1 MESTRWSTRAE
12 RAQRRALKRDNRG
25 GNALANMEEEAR
37 GGDVEEVREAAGGGG
52 PRAPRRRGGQAS
64 VRGRGV
70 ADDRDDVE
78 VLQVA
83 VAPGDQDVEE
93 IRDEVL
99 EEVLV
104 DIDAADLAVRE
115 VIDLEEEENVV
126 GVAVMVAQV
135 EEEVD
140 DQGAVGVAGE
150 GIEENV
156 YEDAVEQI
164 GDGQDDEGEHLEE
177 QDDQLTE
184 ELVEVAEADFED
196 GPALSDTI
204 DLTDSP
210 RPNRVSLEPLQ
221 CPICLDPLRGL
232 PSWKEVHS
240 TPCGHLFCNTCL
252 VTALRSAWQC
262 PTCRRRTRA
271 EEAIKIFL

>member
-1 MESTRWSTRAE
+1 M
-12 RAQRRALKRDNRG
+12 
-25 GNALANMEEEAR
+25 ANMEEEAR

-104 DIDAADLAVRE
+104 DIDAANLAVRE

-184 ELVEVAEADFED
+184 EPVEVAEADFED
-196 GPALSDTI
+196 GPALGDTI

-210 RPNRVSLEPLQ
+210 RPNR
-221 CPICLDPLRGL
+221 C
-232 PSWKEVHS
+232 
-240 TPCGHLFCNTCL
+240 
-252 VTALRSAWQC
+252 A
-262 PTCRRRTRA
+262 
-271 EEAIKIFL
+271 

>member
-1 MESTRWSTRAE
+1 V
-12 RAQRRALKRDNRG
+12 
-25 GNALANMEEEAR
+25 ANMEEEAR
-37 GGDVEEVREAAGGGG
+37 GGDVEEVREAAGGG

-70 ADDRDDVE
+70 GDDQDDVE

-115 VIDLEEEENVV
+115 VIDLEEEDVV
-126 GVAVMVAQV
+126 DVAVMVAQV
-135 EEEVD
+135 DEEEGVD
-140 DQGAVGVAGE
+140 DQGAVAVIVAQVDEEEGVHDQGAVGVAGE

-184 ELVEVAEADFED
+184 EPVEVAEADFED
-196 GPALSDTI
+196 GPALSATI

-232 PSWKEVHS
+232 PSWKEVLS

-252 VTALRSAWQC
+252 VAALRSAWQC

>member
-1 MESTRWSTRAE
+1 M
-12 RAQRRALKRDNRG
+12 
-25 GNALANMEEEAR
+25 ANMEEGVR
-37 GGDVEEVREAAGGGG
+37 GVDVEEVREAAGESGR
-52 PRAPRRRGGQAS
+52 PAERRRGGQA
-64 VRGRGV
+64 RGRSVG
-70 ADDRDDVE
+70 DDLE

-115 VIDLEEEENVV
+115 VIDLEEEDVV
-126 GVAVMVAQV
+126 DVAVMVAQV

-184 ELVEVAEADFED
+184 EPVEVAEADFED

-210 RPNRVSLEPLQ
+210 RPNR
-221 CPICLDPLRGL
+221 C
-232 PSWKEVHS
+232 
-240 TPCGHLFCNTCL
+240 
-252 VTALRSAWQC
+252 A
-262 PTCRRRTRA
+262 
-271 EEAIKIFL
+271 

>member
-1 MESTRWSTRAE
+1 MKLSVYISELHRYQISADIVSVAMESTRWSTRAE

-25 GNALANMEEEAR
+25 GNAVANMEEEAR
-37 GGDVEEVREAAGGGG
+37 GGDVEEVREAAGGG

-70 ADDRDDVE
+70 GDDQDDVE

-104 DIDAADLAVRE
+104 DIDAADLAVLE

-150 GIEENV
+150 GFEENV

-184 ELVEVAEADFED
+184 EPVEVAEADFED

-210 RPNRVSLEPLQ
+210 RPNR
-221 CPICLDPLRGL
+221 C
-232 PSWKEVHS
+232 
-240 TPCGHLFCNTCL
+240 
-252 VTALRSAWQC
+252 A
-262 PTCRRRTRA
+262 
-271 EEAIKIFL
+271 

>member
-1 MESTRWSTRAE
+1 V
-12 RAQRRALKRDNRG
+12 
-25 GNALANMEEEAR
+25 ANMEEEAR
-37 GGDVEEVREAAGGGG
+37 GGDVEEVREAAGGG

-70 ADDRDDVE
+70 GDDQDDVE

-115 VIDLEEEENVV
+115 VIDLEEEEDVV

-135 EEEVD
+135 EEEAD
-140 DQGAVGVAGE
+140 DAVGVAGE

-184 ELVEVAEADFED
+184 EPVEVAEADFED
-196 GPALSDTI
+196 GPALSATI

-232 PSWKEVHS
+232 PSWKEVLS

-252 VTALRSAWQC
+252 VAALRSAWQC

>member
-1 MESTRWSTRAE
+1 M
-12 RAQRRALKRDNRG
+12 
-25 GNALANMEEEAR
+25 
-37 GGDVEEVREAAGGGG
+37 GD
-52 PRAPRRRGGQAS
+52 
-64 VRGRGV
+64 
-70 ADDRDDVE
+70 DLE

-150 GIEENV
+150 GIGEIV
-156 YEDAVEQI
+156 YEDAVGQI
-164 GDGQDDEGEHLEE
+164 GDGQDDEEEHLEE
-177 QDDQLTE
+177 QHDQLTE
-184 ELVEVAEADFED
+184 EPVEVAEADVKD

-210 RPNRVSLEPLQ
+210 RPNR
-221 CPICLDPLRGL
+221 C
-232 PSWKEVHS
+232 
-240 TPCGHLFCNTCL
+240 
-252 VTALRSAWQC
+252 A
-262 PTCRRRTRA
+262 
-271 EEAIKIFL
+271 

>member
-1 MESTRWSTRAE
+1 M
-12 RAQRRALKRDNRG
+12 
-25 GNALANMEEEAR
+25 ANMEEGAR
-37 GGDVEEVREAAGGGG
+37 GDVEEVRRAAPAGGDG
-52 PRAPRRRGGQAS
+52 RAQRRRGGQAS

-70 ADDRDDVE
+70 GDDQDDVE

-115 VIDLEEEENVV
+115 VIDLEEEEDVV

-135 EEEVD
+135 EEEAD
-140 DQGAVGVAGE
+140 DAVGVAGE

-184 ELVEVAEADFED
+184 EPVEVAEADFED

-210 RPNRVSLEPLQ
+210 RPNR
-221 CPICLDPLRGL
+221 C
-232 PSWKEVHS
+232 
-240 TPCGHLFCNTCL
+240 
-252 VTALRSAWQC
+252 A
-262 PTCRRRTRA
+262 
-271 EEAIKIFL
+271 

>member
-1 MESTRWSTRAE
+1 M
-12 RAQRRALKRDNRG
+12 
-25 GNALANMEEEAR
+25 ANMEEEAR
-37 GGDVEEVREAAGGGG
+37 GGDVEEVREAVGGGG

-177 QDDQLTE
+177 RDDRLTE
-184 ELVEVAEADFED
+184 EPVEVAEADFED

-210 RPNRVSLEPLQ
+210 RPNRCAKTFFLLYRLTSKTSYQKAKKGRLKTL
-221 CPICLDPLRGL
+221 LT
-232 PSWKEVHS
+232 SKHK
-240 TPCGHLFCNTCL
+240 NT
-252 VTALRSAWQC
+252 
-262 PTCRRRTRA
+262 
-271 EEAIKIFL
+271 

>member
-1 MESTRWSTRAE
+1 M
-12 RAQRRALKRDNRG
+12 
-25 GNALANMEEEAR
+25 ANMEERAR
-37 GGDVEEVREAAGGGG
+37 GDVEEVREAAGGSGR
-52 PRAPRRRGGQAS
+52 RAQRRRGAQAS

-70 ADDRDDVE
+70 GDNQDDVE

-83 VAPGDQDVEE
+83 VAPGDQAVEE
-93 IRDEVL
+93 IRDEVEGGVQEVL
-99 EEVLV
+99 EE
-104 DIDAADLAVRE
+104 IDEADLAVRE
-115 VIDLEEEENVV
+115 VIDLEDEDDEVD
-126 GVAVMVAQV
+126 VAVMVAQV

-184 ELVEVAEADFED
+184 EPVEVAEADFED

-210 RPNRVSLEPLQ
+210 RPNR
-221 CPICLDPLRGL
+221 C
-232 PSWKEVHS
+232 
-240 TPCGHLFCNTCL
+240 
-252 VTALRSAWQC
+252 A
-262 PTCRRRTRA
+262 
-271 EEAIKIFL
+271 

>member
-1 MESTRWSTRAE
+1 MAS
-12 RAQRRALKRDNRG
+12 
-25 GNALANMEEEAR
+25 MEEGAR
-37 GGDVEEVREAAGGGG
+37 GGDVEEVREAAGRGG
-52 PRAPRRRGGQAS
+52 PRAPRRRGGQAF
-64 VRGRGV
+64 VRGRSVG
-70 ADDRDDVE
+70 DDLE

-184 ELVEVAEADFED
+184 EPVEVAEADFED

-210 RPNRVSLEPLQ
+210 RPNR
-221 CPICLDPLRGL
+221 C
-232 PSWKEVHS
+232 
-240 TPCGHLFCNTCL
+240 
-252 VTALRSAWQC
+252 A
-262 PTCRRRTRA
+262 
-271 EEAIKIFL
+271 

>member
-1 MESTRWSTRAE
+1 M
-12 RAQRRALKRDNRG
+12 
-25 GNALANMEEEAR
+25 ANMEEEAR
-37 GGDVEEVREAAGGGG
+37 GGDVEEVREAAGGG

-70 ADDRDDVE
+70 GDDQDDVE

-184 ELVEVAEADFED
+184 EPVEVAEADFED

-210 RPNRVSLEPLQ
+210 RPNR
-221 CPICLDPLRGL
+221 C
-232 PSWKEVHS
+232 
-240 TPCGHLFCNTCL
+240 
-252 VTALRSAWQC
+252 A
-262 PTCRRRTRA
+262 
-271 EEAIKIFL
+271 

>member
-1 MESTRWSTRAE
+1 M
-12 RAQRRALKRDNRG
+12 
-25 GNALANMEEEAR
+25 ANMEEGAR

-52 PRAPRRRGGQAS
+52 RAQRRRGGQAS

-115 VIDLEEEENVV
+115 VIDLEEEEDV

-135 EEEVD
+135 EEEVEEE
-140 DQGAVGVAGE
+140 GAVGVAGE
-150 GIEENV
+150 GVEENV

-184 ELVEVAEADFED
+184 EPVEVAEADFED
-196 GPALSDTI
+196 GPALSATI

-210 RPNRVSLEPLQ
+210 RPNR
-221 CPICLDPLRGL
+221 C
-232 PSWKEVHS
+232 
-240 TPCGHLFCNTCL
+240 
-252 VTALRSAWQC
+252 A
-262 PTCRRRTRA
+262 
-271 EEAIKIFL
+271 